1 MFTLKYVITLSLIVV
16 YHHYD
21 MMIIVDTSYLNI
33 IYFNILDTPTIL
45 LPRTYITPHILLKPH
60 TPLTLNTSRI

>member
-16 YHHYD
+16 YHHYN
-21 MMIIVDTSYLNI
+21 MMIMVDTSYLNI

-45 LPRTYITPHILLKPH
+45 LPRTYITPHIPH